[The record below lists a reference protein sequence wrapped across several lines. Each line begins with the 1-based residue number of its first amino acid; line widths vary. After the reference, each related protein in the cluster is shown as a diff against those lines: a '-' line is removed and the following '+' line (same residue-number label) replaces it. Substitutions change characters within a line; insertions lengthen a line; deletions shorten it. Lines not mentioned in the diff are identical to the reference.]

1 MQQQTW
7 SRRRFLA
14 TIGLGVAG
22 AYLGVACSQSSGQTG
37 GLVGPGAK
45 PVGSVG
51 SLIGPT
57 VLPTVVASPT
67 PGKLLIV
74 LDGKFQIFDLSTMS
88 ASAISHFPKGAFAA
102 SPSASPDRKQI
113 AFTYYVIPTDQ
124 KDLGGSDLYTM
135 GANGGNVKMVRNH
148 GDPGA
153 TFEDPCWSADGQSIL
168 VTQRSPIYTQGQY
181 SGETLAIL
189 KAGADG
195 SEPTALIKNALE
207 AAASPDGKYVIY
219 TAVDDTGQ
227 PTGLFRVDVDG
238 SNPTALLASAGFGYI
253 HGPHFSPDSA
263 SITFAAV
270 GGPAGGQPTPKVG
283 WLPPGVGIAEA
294 HGIPWDIWTVRL
306 DGSGLKRLT
315 YESEDTPTPVWSPDG
330 KWVAF
335 AGEIGLYLVDADG
348 KQTVR
353 FSTLV
358 SGGGI
363 AWLA

>member
-1 MQQQTW
+1 MQFQSW

-14 TIGLGVAG
+14 ACGFGVAAAGLGVACG
-22 AYLGVACSQSSGQTG
+22 QSSGQDG

-45 PVGSVG
+45 PLGSPG

-57 VLPTVVASPT
+57 ILPTVVASPT

-74 LDGKFQIFDLSTMS
+74 LDGNFQIFDLSTMS
-88 ASAISHFPKGAFAA
+88 ATVSSHFPKGAFAA
-102 SPSASPDRKQI
+102 SPSASPDRKQV
-113 AFTYYVIPTDQ
+113 AFTYYVVPTDQ

-135 GANGGNVKMVRNH
+135 DASGGNVKMVHSH

-153 TFEDPCWSADGQSIL
+153 TFEDPGWSADGQSIL
-168 VTQRSPIYTQGQY
+168 ATRRTPIYNQGQY
-181 SGETLAIL
+181 AGETLAVL
-189 KAGADG
+189 KAGLDG
-195 SEPTALIKNALE
+195 SEPTTLIKNALE
-207 AAASPDGKYVIY
+207 ATASPDGKYLIY
-219 TAVDDTGQ
+219 TAVDDKGQ
-227 PTGLFRVDVDG
+227 PTGLFRADVDG
-238 SNPTALLASAGFGYI
+238 SNPTGLLANAGFGYI
-253 HGPHFSPDSA
+253 HGPHFSHDSTL
-263 SITFAAV
+263 ITFAAV
-270 GGPAGGQPTPKVG
+270 GGPTSSPPTPKVG

-294 HGIPWDIWTVRL
+294 HGIPWDIWTVRP
-306 DGSGLKRLT
+306 DGTGLKRLT